1 MRGWMGVGLVI
12 IQYKANSV
20 LNWTC
25 QLELSLSKM
34 PQRQDNEEVVN
45 DSDMVM

>member
-1 MRGWMGVGLVI
+1 MGVGVGGWVVI

-25 QLELSLSKM
+25 HLELSL
-34 PQRQDNEEVVN
+34 PQRQDNEEVVCN
-45 DSDMVM
+45 FDIVM

>member
-1 MRGWMGVGLVI
+1 MGLVGVGVVI

-25 QLELSLSKM
+25 QLELSLAKM
-34 PQRQDNEEVVN
+34 PQRQDNEEVVCN
-45 DSDMVM
+45 SDMVM